1 MLNVMNIYL
10 IYLAISIIGSAL
22 PFFEKKFLKM
32 LDVDEFLSLRWLV
45 VIFYIC
51 FIDVGKLYNKL
62 IKMNMKDKGLL
73 LLYQLLVV
81 GLLTSIMYVVKYEA
95 DKHPMANIIA
105 LSMVITIIIVFCIDQ
120 FIMKQ
125 TFTQA
130 NMFGL
135 LFIVIGIIMTR
146 LVK

>member
-1 MLNVMNIYL
+1 
-10 IYLAISIIGSAL
+10 
-22 PFFEKKFLKM
+22 
-32 LDVDEFLSLRWLV
+32 
-45 VIFYIC
+45 
-51 FIDVGKLYNKL
+51 
-62 IKMNMKDKGLL
+62 MNMRDKGLL
-73 LLYQLLVV
+73 LFYQLLVV

>member
-1 MLNVMNIYL
+1 MNIYL
-10 IYLAISIIGSAL
+10 IYLAISVIGSVL

-45 VIFYIC
+45 VIFYIF
-51 FIDVGKLYNKL
+51 FIDVGKLYKKL
-62 IKMNMKDKGLL
+62 IKMNTKDKGLL
-73 LLYQLLVV
+73 LFYQLLVV
-81 GLLTSIMYVVKYEA
+81 GLLTAIMYVVKYEA
-95 DKHPMANIIA
+95 DKHPMSNIIA

-120 FIMKQ
+120 FIMNQ

-135 LFIVIGIIMTR
+135 LFIIIGIIMTR
-146 LVK
+146 LVN

>member
-1 MLNVMNIYL
+1 MNIYL
-10 IYLAISIIGSAL
+10 IYLAISIIGSVL

-45 VIFYIC
+45 VIFYIF
-51 FIDVGKLYNKL
+51 FIDVGKLYKKL
-62 IKMNMKDKGLL
+62 IKMNTKDKGLL
-73 LLYQLLVV
+73 LFYQLLVV
-81 GLLTSIMYVVKYEA
+81 GLLTAIMYVVKYEA
-95 DKHPMANIIA
+95 DKHPMSNIIA

-120 FIMKQ
+120 FIMNQ

-135 LFIVIGIIMTR
+135 LFIIIGIIMTR
-146 LVK
+146 LVN

>member
-1 MLNVMNIYL
+1 MNIYL
-10 IYLAISIIGSAL
+10 IYLAISIIGSVL

-45 VIFYIC
+45 VIFYVF
-51 FIDVGKLYNKL
+51 FIDVGKLYKKL
-62 IKMNMKDKGLL
+62 IKMKMKDKGLL
-73 LLYQLLVV
+73 LFYQLLVV

>member
-1 MLNVMNIYL
+1 MNIYL
-10 IYLAISIIGSAL
+10 IYLAISIIGSVL

-45 VIFYIC
+45 VIFYVF
-51 FIDVGKLYNKL
+51 FIDVGKLYKKL
-62 IKMNMKDKGLL
+62 IKMNTKDKGLL
-73 LLYQLLVV
+73 LFYQLLVV
-81 GLLTSIMYVVKYEA
+81 GLLTAIMYVVKYEA
-95 DKHPMANIIA
+95 DKHPMSNIIA
-105 LSMVITIIIVFCIDQ
+105 LSMVITIIIVFCIDN

-125 TFTQA
+125 NFTQA

-135 LFIVIGIIMTR
+135 LFIIIGIIMTR